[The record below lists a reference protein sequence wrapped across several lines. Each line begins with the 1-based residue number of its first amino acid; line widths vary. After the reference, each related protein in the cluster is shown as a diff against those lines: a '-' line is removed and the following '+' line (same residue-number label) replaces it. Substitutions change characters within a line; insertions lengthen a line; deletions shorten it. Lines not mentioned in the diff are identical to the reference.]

1 MLPKWVVDYRKRAEV
16 NPSLIQADDERPA
29 DAAAANGRFP
39 RPRPR
44 PRPAPP
50 RPGSGRARRHITRP
64 QQLGAALIAAACV
77 FAAVWYVPRI
87 AAANERSLVGTVTSS
102 GVVYLNFSGS
112 GPLATISARVGQR
125 VRQGQLLATE
135 AAPQA
140 AAVLAAAR
148 AAIAADKAELAAEHA
163 AGTTAGA
170 ASAQV
175 QLARDHAQLA
185 LDRADAADTRLVAPA
200 DGIVIAVNGQPGE
213 TASAEGIRDYSG
225 QGQGVPATQQPL
237 FSLFPE
243 GPQPGAGADGPTSD
257 ASLPVIA
264 LRTSSTWQV
273 SVLVPQ
279 GSVAAVRPGQA
290 VTIDVPAAGVKA
302 ISGRVDEVLSTPVAT
317 AQGLDY
323 QAVVTAGDH
332 RGYAPPSGM
341 AANVQL
347 GS

>member
-16 NPSLIQADDERPA
+16 NPSLMQADDERPA
-29 DAAAANGRFP
+29 GVASANGRLPLP
-39 RPRPR
+39 RPPV
-44 PRPAPP
+44 P

-77 FAAVWYVPRI
+77 FAATWYVPRI
-87 AAANERSLVGTVTSS
+87 AAANEHSLAGTVTSS

-135 AAPQA
+135 AAPQT
-140 AAVLAAAR
+140 AAVLSAAR
-148 AAIAADKAELAAEHA
+148 AAIAADKAELAAEHV
-163 AGTTAGA
+163 AGSVPGT
-170 ASAQV
+170 ASARV
-175 QLARDHAQLA
+175 QLARDQAQLA
-185 LDRADAADTRLVAPA
+185 LDRADAAGTRLVAPA
-200 DGIVIAVNGQPGE
+200 DGVVIAVNGQPGE
-213 TASAEGIRDYSG
+213 TASAQGIRDYSA
-225 QGQGVPATQQPL
+225 QGVPATQQPL

-243 GPQPGAGADGPTSD
+243 GPQPGAGADESASD

-302 ISGRVDEVLSTPVAT
+302 VPGRVDEVLSTPVAT

-323 QAVVTAGDH
+323 QAVVTAGGH

>member
-16 NPSLIQADDERPA
+16 NPSLMQADDERPVGVA
-29 DAAAANGRFP
+29 SANGRLPLP
-39 RPRPR
+39 RPPV
-44 PRPAPP
+44 P

-87 AAANERSLVGTVTSS
+87 AAANERSLAGTVTSS

-135 AAPQA
+135 AAPQT
-140 AAVLAAAR
+140 AAVLSAAR
-148 AAIAADKAELAAEHA
+148 AAIAADKAELTAEHA
-163 AGTTAGA
+163 AGSVPGT
-170 ASAQV
+170 ASARV
-175 QLARDHAQLA
+175 QLARDQAQLA
-185 LDRADAADTRLVAPA
+185 LDRADAAGTRLVAPA
-200 DGIVIAVNGQPGE
+200 DGVVIAVNGQPGE
-213 TASAEGIRDYSG
+213 TASAQGIRDYSA
-225 QGQGVPATQQPL
+225 QGQGVPAAQQPL

-243 GPQPGAGADGPTSD
+243 GPQPGAGADESASD

-302 ISGRVDEVLSTPVAT
+302 VPGRVDEVLSTPVAT

-323 QAVVTAGDH
+323 QAVVTAGGH

>member
-1 MLPKWVVDYRKRAEV
+1 V
-16 NPSLIQADDERPA
+16 NSSLMQADDERSS
-29 DAAAANGRFP
+29 DAVPANGNVP
-39 RPRPR
+39 Y
-44 PRPAPP
+44 PASP
-50 RPGSGRARRHITRP
+50 RPGSGRARRHITRS

-87 AAANERSLVGTVTSS
+87 AAADERSLVGTVTSS

-112 GPLATISARVGQR
+112 GPLATIRARAGQR
-125 VRQGQLLATE
+125 VRRGQLLATE
-135 AAPQA
+135 AAPQT
-140 AAVLAAAR
+140 AAVLSAAR
-148 AAIAADKAELAAEHA
+148 AAIAADKAELVAEQVTGSSSGTAAA
-163 AGTTAGA
+163 R
-170 ASAQV
+170 V
-175 QLARDHAQLA
+175 QLARDEAQLA
-185 LDRADAADTRLVAPA
+185 LDRADAAGTRLVSPA
-200 DGIVIAVNGQPGE
+200 DGVVIAVNGQPGE
-213 TASAEGIRDYSG
+213 TASAQGIRDYSG

-243 GPQPGAGADGPTSD
+243 GPQPGAGADQPAAD

-279 GSVAAVRPGQA
+279 GSAASVRPGQA
-290 VTIDVPAAGVKA
+290 VTIDVPAAGLAA
-302 ISGRVDEVLSTPVAT
+302 IPGRVDEVLGTPVAT

-323 QAVVTAGDH
+323 QAVVTAADH
-332 RGYAPPSGM
+332 QGYAPPGGM